1 MGSDLAKSAIFA
13 IGLVMGTCAAHAGDV
28 VVFQGVPSA
37 EEILQTWGV
46 SPPQRK
52 TRGLEKAAKTRVI
65 VYPSS
70 PQPEP
75 VAANP
80 IAATLQPSV
89 AADKTGATA
98 AFELT
103 FGLNS
108 TDLTGASRVY
118 IDKVAE
124 ALTMKPDL
132 QILIVGHADATGMP
146 EYNDELSLRRAKSVR
161 EYLIGNGGI
170 EPSRLSVVGKGAR
183 LPLDT
188 RNPYAD
194 VNRRVEFATVDGR
207 SFGAGR

>member
-13 IGLVMGTCAAHAGDV
+13 IALVMGSCVAHAGDV

-37 EEILQTWGV
+37 DEILQTWGV

-52 TRGLEKAAKTRVI
+52 TRGLEKPAKTRVI

-80 IAATLQPSV
+80 IAATSQSPV
-89 AADKTGATA
+89 VTGKAGATA

-108 TDLTGASRVY
+108 ADLTGQSRVY
-118 IDKVAE
+118 VDKVAE

-132 QILIVGHADATGMP
+132 RIIIVGHADATGTP
-146 EYNDELSLRRAKSVR
+146 EYNDELSLRRAQSVR

-188 RNPYAD
+188 HNPYAE

-207 SFGAGR
+207 SFGVGR